1 MDNDC
6 IRSLTEIGLKRLVEE
21 TMVAEETHHRLSIEA
36 ERLLVRLR
44 EEDQR
49 RKDFAAFKMDKRTC
63 TT

>member
-6 IRSLTEIGLKRLVEE
+6 IRSLTESGLKRLVEE

-44 EEDQR
+44 EED
-49 RKDFAAFKMDKRTC
+49 FAAFKMDKRTC